1 MALLRLK
8 SGKKP
13 DRKRKII
20 EAATELLLET
30 GSSQLNLLRVAMK
43 SGVAPDQINLH
54 FISRDGLMDALAES
68 LTHENLIQFRS
79 RISNLEKGNS
89 RISLDNLINAL
100 LEHMTDKRNA
110 FISIELM
117 AMANQSATIAQAVK
131 RLHENTRRVFA
142 QALGLMPDHIAAG
155 RVMQH
160 LQLLM
165 VFAGGIAGEFG
176 RTDRPDAEMDR
187 IKHMGRELL
196 MPQLRVELEA
206 ALQAQSTFET

>member
-20 EAATELLLET
+20 EAATELLLEN

-117 AMANQSATIAQAVK
+117 AMANQSATIALAVK

>member
-165 VFAGGIAGEFG
+165 VVAGGIAGEFG
-176 RTDRPDAEMDR
+176 RTDRPDAELDR
-187 IKHMGRELL
+187 IKHMARELL
-196 MPQLRVELEA
+196 LPQLRVELKA

>member
-142 QALGLMPDHIAAG
+142 QALGLMPDHIGAG
-155 RVMQH
+155 RFMQH

-165 VFAGGIAGEFG
+165 VVAGGIAGEFG
-176 RTDRPDAEMDR
+176 RTDRPDAELDR
-187 IKHMGRELL
+187 IKHMARELL
-196 MPQLRVELEA
+196 LPQLRVELEA

>member
-20 EAATELLLET
+20 EAATELLLEN

-117 AMANQSATIAQAVK
+117 AMANQSATIALAVK

-206 ALQAQSTFET
+206 ALQTQSTFET

>member
-20 EAATELLLET
+20 EAATELLLEN

-117 AMANQSATIAQAVK
+117 AMANQSATIALAVK

-142 QALGLMPDHIAAG
+142 QALGLMPDHIGAG
-155 RVMQH
+155 RFMQH

-165 VFAGGIAGEFG
+165 VVAGGIAGEFG

>member
-165 VFAGGIAGEFG
+165 VVTRGIAGEFG
-176 RTDRPDAEMDR
+176 HTDRPDAELDR
-187 IKHMGRELL
+187 IKHMPRELL
-196 MPQLRVELEA
+196 LPQLRVELKA